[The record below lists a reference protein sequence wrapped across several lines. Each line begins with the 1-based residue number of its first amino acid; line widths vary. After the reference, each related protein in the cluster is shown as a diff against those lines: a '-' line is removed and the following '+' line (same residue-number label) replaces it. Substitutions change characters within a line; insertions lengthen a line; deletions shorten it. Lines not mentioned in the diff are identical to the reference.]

1 MDRQTDR
8 QADRQTDRP
17 TDNQTDRQTNKQ
29 TDLNPTSGAIIT
41 TLPAAG
47 STIWT
52 LAVIL
57 TLSTFFDEKIGLFL
71 SIIEKKNKH
80 KIKGKEEDD
89 S

>member
-1 MDRQTDR
+1 M
-8 QADRQTDRP
+8 DRQTDRP
-17 TDNQTDRQTNKQ
+17 TDNQTDRQTDKQ
-29 TDLNPTSGAIIT
+29 TDLKPTSGAIIT

-80 KIKGKEEDD
+80 KIKGEEEDD
-89 S
+89 SLEMNIG

>member
-1 MDRQTDR
+1 M
-8 QADRQTDRP
+8 
-17 TDNQTDRQTNKQ
+17 
-29 TDLNPTSGAIIT
+29 T

-71 SIIEKKNKH
+71 SIIEKKNTH

-89 S
+89 SLEMKIG